1 MYLLEQGADLTLK
14 CQFNKKNGGMSGNEV
29 LPIHVA
35 IKTQDEMVRKKSNFL
50 SAV

>member
-35 IKTQDEMVRKKSNFL
+35 IKTQDEMVRKYQNFI